1 MGRKLKIAALFA
13 ASFFAAESRAVDAAA
28 LFGLGEKMFEPSF
41 SYEGKAFKSARWSRS
56 SKALFD
62 CGDFSK
68 TLETFASPDGKFA
81 AEITVIKYKKYPFVE
96 WKTTLRNLSETDET
110 GFVDAYMPLAVAV
123 RNDPVKCLASDGVQI
138 RRFRGACTSL
148 YDSRGEVFM
157 LDRTPAGKATSMG
170 CPSGYSSYEWLP
182 YFGVDFDVMNGA
194 NFAIGW
200 CAGWKA
206 DFSIDDKELRI
217 SAGVPKTHFKL
228 RPRESVMMPS
238 ILVMFR
244 KNTRVE
250 DAQNIWRRFILE
262 YKTPRGE
269 NGEIFTTPIWV
280 GDGGNVKTEKFL
292 RLAEAVGKSGAGI
305 KMLGIDAGWYGG
317 AHKPRNEKEPFGD
330 WKEKVGDWRV
340 NTNVHPNSLLPISR
354 AFRKLGIKFSLWL
367 EIERVRNG
375 TPLFK
380 YKNALFEIPGM
391 PRTRLLNLGCDEG
404 WKLAFETLCSAIEE
418 NGVDVWRI
426 DSNLGTR
433 IGEAFANA
441 DSKAPDRV
449 GLAAAKH
456 AEGLYRLYDELRK
469 KYPSLQ
475 IDNCASGG
483 RRLDYESMS
492 RTFAIWRSDN
502 QCLRNE
508 GTAEANQMQNIYFSQ
523 WLPSLS
529 GGGAS
534 VISDEYTRISS
545 ISTAF
550 LVPAWFF
557 SKEENLPF
565 LKKYMSI
572 AKRLCPLM
580 LKDFYA
586 LSENPENL
594 ENWCAYQAHDAE
606 KNSGAVAA
614 FRRAGSPLDFLRVA
628 PRAIDKNAVY
638 TLVDKDGNTSEISGG
653 QLADFKITLKNP
665 RDCAVFFYS
674 KTSDKKVQ
682 EQPQRQ
688 GDRQP
693 RKIFSNRFR
702 AR

>member
-1 MGRKLKIAALFA
+1 MGGKLKIAALFA
-13 ASFFAAESRAVDAAA
+13 ASFFAAQSRAADAEA

-41 SYEGKAFKSARWSRS
+41 SYGGKAFKSARWSRS
-56 SKALFD
+56 SKALSD
-62 CGDFSK
+62 CADFSK

-96 WKTTLRNLSETDET
+96 WKTALRNLSDNSDTET
-110 GFVDAYMPLAVAV
+110 VDSYKPLDISV
-123 RNDPVKCLASDGVQI
+123 RNEPVKCLASDGVQI

-157 LDRTPAGKATSMG
+157 LDRTPAGKSTSMG
-170 CPSGYSSYEWLP
+170 CPSGYSSYEWMP
-182 YFGVDFDVMNGA
+182 YFGVDFDAMNGA

-206 DFSIDDKELRI
+206 DFSIDGKELRVA
-217 SAGVPKTHFKL
+217 AGIPKTRFKL

-238 ILVMFR
+238 ILVMLR
-244 KNTRVE
+244 KNARVE
-250 DAQNIWRRFILE
+250 DAQNIWRKFILE
-262 YKTPRGE
+262 YKTPRDE
-269 NGEIFTTPIWV
+269 NGKIFTTPIWA
-280 GDGGNVKTEKFL
+280 GEGGNVKTEKIL
-292 RLAEAVGKSGAGI
+292 RVAEAIGKNGAGI
-305 KMLGIDAGWYGG
+305 QMFGIDAGWYGG
-317 AHKPRNEKEPFGD
+317 AHKPRNEKYPFGD
-330 WKEKVGDWRV
+330 WGEKVGDWRA
-340 NTNVHPNSLLPISR
+340 NTNVHPDSLLPVSR
-354 AFRKLGIKFSLWL
+354 AFRKLGIKFSLWV
-367 EIERVRNG
+367 EIERVRHN
-375 TPLFK
+375 TPLFEH
-380 YKNALFEIPGM
+380 KNALLDIPNAKS
-391 PRTRLLNLGCDEG
+391 TKVLNLGSNEG
-404 WKLAFETLCSAIEE
+404 WKLAFDTVSSAIEE
-418 NGVDVWRI
+418 HGVDVWRI
-426 DSNLGTR
+426 DSNFGGSLGA
-433 IGEAFANA
+433 AFDLA
-441 DSKAPDRV
+441 DERNPDRV

-456 AEGLYRLYDELRK
+456 AEGLFRLYDDLRK

-502 QCLRNE
+502 QCLRTE
-508 GTAEANQMQNIYFSQ
+508 GTAEANQIQTIYFSQ

-534 VISDEYTRISS
+534 VAGDEYARISS
-545 ISTAF
+545 ISAAF
-550 LVPAWFF
+550 HIPAWFF

-594 ENWCAYQAHDAE
+594 DNWCAYQAHDAE

-614 FRRAGSPLDFLRVA
+614 FRRAGSPRDFLRVA

-674 KTSDKKVQ
+674 KAADKKAG
-682 EQPQRQ
+682 E
-688 GDRQP
+688 
-693 RKIFSNRFR
+693 
-702 AR
+702 